1 MLPKGGGEA
10 VTSDV
15 AGWLAGSRRNYVR
28 AKLHGAINPRALIAT
43 SLRNRKLRAIDG
55 NRASPKRGRGY
66 VIAATRYFSIPVI
79 SEESVSLSLSLFLL
93 FAHSFP
99 RSLFLFIMHLSIYL
113 FPRARARRRP
123 SAISFSIIPRDGKS
137 QRHYRY
143 RKPGA

>member
-28 AKLHGAINPRALIAT
+28 AKLHGAINPRALIVT

-79 SEESVSLSLSLFLL
+79 SEESVSLSFSFSLARSLVSPISLSLYN
-93 FAHSFP
+93 A
-99 RSLFLFIMHLSIYL
+99 SIYL
-113 FPRARARRRP
+113 
-123 SAISFSIIPRDGKS
+123 SFSACACTPPAIRDIVFYNS
-137 QRHYRY
+137 
-143 RKPGA
+143 PGR